1 MIILHIK
8 PTPSNTDSFSLAS
21 RKLLSS
27 GLSISTYKVSS
38 GFALSISASPTI
50 LENLY
55 YKQLLNDFIHK
66 IGSSIT
72 EPAHSPDITIL
83 SSGDRIRLLHD
94 YVTEG
99 LDVNSTSVEGLDVF
113 CLHDEGFNRDWIEK
127 WGTKLKLGDEDIVMV
142 RDQFGEKVLMSV
154 DLLKRLPC
162 ILRFWIST

>member
-8 PTPSNTDSFSLAS
+8 PTPSTTDSFSLAS

-38 GFALSISASPTI
+38 GIALLISASPTL

-72 EPAHSPDITIL
+72 EPAHSPDISVL

-94 YVTEG
+94 YATGLEG
-99 LDVNSTSVEGLDVF
+99 LDINSTSVEGLDVF

-127 WGTKLKLGDEDIVMV
+127 WGTKLKLGDKDILMV

-154 DLLKRLPC
+154 DYC
-162 ILRFWIST
+162 